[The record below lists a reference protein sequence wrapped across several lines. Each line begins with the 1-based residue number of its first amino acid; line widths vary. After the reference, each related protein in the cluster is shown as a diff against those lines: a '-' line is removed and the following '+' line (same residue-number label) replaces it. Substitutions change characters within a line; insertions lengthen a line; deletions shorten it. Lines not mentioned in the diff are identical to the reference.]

1 MWRKHRC
8 YLIYTVQKSKIHY
21 QEATPMLG
29 NCESARCVRDV
40 REGGRIVGG
49 EVEEDPAVVVKALR
63 DKAAGG
69 RA

>member
-1 MWRKHRC
+1 
-8 YLIYTVQKSKIHY
+8 
-21 QEATPMLG
+21 MLG